1 MNTSCS
7 LMILYC
13 MYYLKDA
20 INNFMIIYT
29 KCLKIVGL
37 LKINYK
43 DIYKE
48 ITTKSTI
55 FFNKIK
61 LNNLS

>member
-13 MYYLKDA
+13 MYYLEDA

-37 LKINYK
+37 FKINYK
-43 DIYKE
+43 NIYK
-48 ITTKSTI
+48 KLQQNQQ
-55 FFNKIK
+55 FFFQ
-61 LNNLS
+61 

>member
-13 MYYLKDA
+13 MYYLEDA

-43 DIYKE
+43 DIYK
-48 ITTKSTI
+48 KLQQSQQ
-55 FFNKIK
+55 FFFQ
-61 LNNLS
+61 

>member
-1 MNTSCS
+1 
-7 LMILYC
+7 MILYC

-55 FFNKIK
+55 FFQ
-61 LNNLS
+61 

>member
-55 FFNKIK
+55 FFQ
-61 LNNLS
+61 